1 MLLLSPGGR
10 PGEHFSPVSALS
22 EYLAHDPS
30 LGPSL
35 PELGQTGVPR
45 VVGEDEQQPVHRGRL
60 WVMLLGSE
68 QEVKPGRRALVAGQ
82 YGSASPTLRA
92 ACILH
97 DQRHSGRQTT
107 VFCRGREA
115 STQTLEWD
123 EDARMAL

>member
-1 MLLLSPGGR
+1 MLLVSPGGR

-22 EYLAHDPS
+22 EYLAHDLS

-35 PELGQTGVPR
+35 PELGQPGVLG
-45 VVGEDEQQPVHRGRL
+45 VVGEDEQPVHRSRL
-60 WVMLLGSE
+60 RVMLLGSE

-82 YGSASPTLRA
+82 YGSAPPTFT

-97 DQRHSGRQTT
+97 DQRHPGRQTT

-115 STQTLEWD
+115 STRTIEWD
-123 EDARMAL
+123 EDARVAL